1 MAIFSDDLAA
11 DIRREYITLL
21 AVRKE
26 ADAEELLYEYYSYI
40 LICGMMRGRFPGL
53 SWLWANGIKIHIF
66 SIQMVCG
73 AMITVC
79 IWADLKNKQSDIA
92 S

>member
-66 SIQMVCG
+66 FNSNGLWCHDNRVYLG
-73 AMITVC
+73 GF
-79 IWADLKNKQSDIA
+79 KE
-92 S
+92 